1 MTSMP
6 FFRRRQ
12 KDQIDLESRSEKL
25 GGLKYKDLLVL
36 EQLVKAGADLS
47 QPRHVLHYL
56 YFPDQDRAG
65 LAAEEAATRGFEVT
79 VREPLPDYPEQWT
92 VVCERHDVVL
102 DPEHVRDTTDSFE
115 TLASSYAGDYDG
127 WEASV

>member
-1 MTSMP
+1 MG
-6 FFRRRQ
+6 FFRRR
-12 KDQIDLESRSEKL
+12 KRDEVDLESRSPQL
-25 GGLKYKDLLVL
+25 GLKYKDVLVL
-36 EQLVKAGADLS
+36 EQLVKAGADVT

-65 LAAEEAATRGFEVT
+65 RAAGEAASRGFEVT
-79 VREPLPDYPEQWT
+79 VREPLPQYPEQWT

-102 DPEHVRDTTDSFE
+102 QLETVRDATDYFE
-115 TLASSYAGDYDG
+115 TLAGSHGGDYDG